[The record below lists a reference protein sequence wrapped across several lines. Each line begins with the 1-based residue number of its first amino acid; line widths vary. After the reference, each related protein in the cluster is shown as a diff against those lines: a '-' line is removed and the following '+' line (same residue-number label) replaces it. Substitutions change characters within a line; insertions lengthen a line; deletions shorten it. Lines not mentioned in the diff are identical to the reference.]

1 MIEKMATED
10 EQIETKKNK
19 EKVITPKFDFME
31 CWKKEQKCF
40 DDAIMIDND
49 GKEFKWPRIKPI
61 AQIAYE
67 QYFLE
72 KVLDPDSGHYYPKR
86 DNNGLP
92 VKTPDNPRYVVN
104 TIYRIKRADNSEYLY
119 SKGNLISY
127 DGLGDEVKFY
137 VSMPEKYLLTNF
149 IYEKDWDP
157 KRKTIV
163 KKCIGP
169 GSSETVYTLE
179 FNEANLKLLFD
190 KRENDHIGWVVKEE
204 QNATPKQVSPEP
216 NINDTFKLF
225 LKPFNVL
232 YNADYISPELK
243 AQYRQEAIDAGLL
256 TVSPSTTVAE
266 TTTQTRV
273 RTGAYS

>member
-1 MIEKMATED
+1 MAD
-10 EQIETKKNK
+10 DLLETKKDK
-19 EKVITPKFDFME
+19 IITPKFDFME
-31 CWKKEQKCF
+31 KWKLEQKCF

-49 GKEFKWPRIKPI
+49 GKEFTWPRIKPTS
-61 AQIAYE
+61 QISYE
-67 QYFLE
+67 QNFLD
-72 KVLDPDSGHYYPKR
+72 KVVDPDSGHYYPKR
-86 DNNGLP
+86 DKNGLP

-104 TIYRIKRADNSEYLY
+104 TIYRIKRKDNTEYLY

-127 DGLGDEVKFY
+127 DGLGDEVKQY
-137 VSMPEKYLLTNF
+137 VSIPEKWLKTNF
-149 IYEKDWDP
+149 VYEKDWDP

-163 KKCIGP
+163 KKCVGP
-169 GSSETVYTLE
+169 GASEDVYTLE
-179 FNEANLKLLFD
+179 FNEANLKSLFD
-190 KRENDHIGWVVKEE
+190 KRENDYIGWIVKEE

-266 TTTQTRV
+266 TTSTQTRV
-273 RTGAYS
+273 RTGAYT